1 MQNHELSKRMKRI
14 LRKLSMEA
22 HEEEL
27 RRALIPLAQSFEDWR
42 AGQVGSG
49 ELAILIEDFHNGP
62 ARDLFRL
69 YNSGMLTFT
78 VSSAI
83 ARGVLNRQN
92 VPEEVLEF
100 LAREIMYCEEDAR
113 HEAETA

>member
-1 MQNHELSKRMKRI
+1 MQNHELSKPMKRS

-27 RRALIPLAQSFEDWR
+27 RRGLVPLAQSFEEWR

-49 ELAILIEDFHNGP
+49 ELADLIHEFHNGP
-62 ARDLFRL
+62 VRELFRR
-69 YNSGMLTFT
+69 YNSGMLKFT

-83 ARGVLNRQN
+83 ARGVLDRQT

-113 HEAETA
+113 REA